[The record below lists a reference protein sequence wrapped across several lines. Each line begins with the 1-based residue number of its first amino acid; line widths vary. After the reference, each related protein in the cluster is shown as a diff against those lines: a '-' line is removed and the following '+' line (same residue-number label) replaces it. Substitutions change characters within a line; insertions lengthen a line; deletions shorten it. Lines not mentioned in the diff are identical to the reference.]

1 VLYFVFERIGRERIA
16 FMIRTDAPVR
26 TDKFDYDEDEHL
38 AIHEFESRHIF
49 ADLIGECTTRSGAK
63 IRSIAL
69 KSPLSIAAPRCFRA
83 SGAGDRKAMAYFFH
97 EQRQTETEKKKPKG
111 GKLQAVGG

>member
-1 VLYFVFERIGRERIA
+1 MERIGRERIA

-49 ADLIGECTTRSGAK
+49 GDWYLACTKSESAWIYALLVDRDELDDLQELASDGGRRRSLDYPPLARYLRELEK
-63 IRSIAL
+63 RQIAF
-69 KSPLSIAAPRCFRA
+69 A
-83 SGAGDRKAMAYFFH
+83 
-97 EQRQTETEKKKPKG
+97 
-111 GKLQAVGG
+111 